1 MVKKVGETTH
11 KRISQ
16 MPKMRTIT
24 HFHCEDVSWVDTS
37 FDVAYSDGTIMD
49 PLTDRVL
56 AELHVL
62 NLL

>member
-16 MPKMRTIT
+16 TPKMRTIT
-24 HFHCEDVSWVDTS
+24 HFLCEDVSWVDTS